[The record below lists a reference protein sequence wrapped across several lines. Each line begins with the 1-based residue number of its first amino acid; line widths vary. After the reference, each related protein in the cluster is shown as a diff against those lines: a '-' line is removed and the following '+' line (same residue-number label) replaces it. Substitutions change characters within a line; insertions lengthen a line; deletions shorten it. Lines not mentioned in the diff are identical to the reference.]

1 MSEKITF
8 EEAEKELQAIIEKLE
23 NENVSFSES
32 QNLYERG
39 SFLVK
44 NCLTELEDIKGKIS
58 IIKKELDQFIEE
70 KFE

>member
-8 EEAEKELQAIIEKLE
+8 EEAEKELQEIIRKLE

-44 NCLTELEDIKGKIS
+44 SCLTELEDVKGKIS
-58 IIKKELDQFIEE
+58 IIKKELDEFIEE

>member
-44 NCLTELEDIKGKIS
+44 NCLTELEDVKGKIS
-58 IIKKELDQFIEE
+58 IIKKELDEFIEE